1 MARSCDVRHKPRLG
15 YSAGA
20 SARKFLSC
28 GGVVMVLK
36 QVSPRGVGIRRWPGG
51 AIVTCLL
58 ALAVVIL
65 SAVSAAADGYQGGD
79 GSRAT
84 IVLVHGGWAGPQAWS
99 RVVSRLNDEGF
110 ATVTPTLGLDSL
122 AGDVAIVRQ
131 ALDGVPGKK
140 VLVGH
145 SYGGEVI
152 TNAAFGRSDVVSLV
166 YTAAFAPDQ
175 GESLQSLGA
184 GYNPPSALP
193 HLIFSGAPF
202 ASPCL
207 IDPAFFRADFAQ
219 DLSPT
224 EAAELSAQQ
233 RAFNFPIFFT
243 PSGPAAWHNL
253 PTWYAVSGAD
263 RMIDPA
269 LERAMA
275 ARMGAHTVDFEDAS
289 HAGGFT
295 HYAARFSQM
304 IEQAAAQ
311 SDD

>member
-1 MARSCDVRHKPRLG
+1 MISQQVRQRRVPRR
-15 YSAGA
+15 Y
-20 SARKFLSC
+20 
-28 GGVVMVLK
+28 
-36 QVSPRGVGIRRWPGG
+36 RGVT
-51 AIVTCLL
+51 AMVSFLL
-58 ALAVVIL
+58 ALAVMVVAGA
-65 SAVSAAADGYQGGD
+65 SVSASD
-79 GSRAT
+79 SRPT
-84 IVLVHGGWAGPQAWS
+84 IVLVHGGWAGPESWS
-99 RVVSRLNDEGF
+99 RIVSRLNDEGF
-110 ATVTPTLGLDSL
+110 VTATPTLGLNSL

-131 ALDGVPGKK
+131 TLDQIPGKK

-152 TNAAFGRSDVVSLV
+152 TNSAFGRSDVVSLV

-175 GESLQSLGA
+175 GESLASLGA
-184 GYNPPSALP
+184 GYSPPAALP
-193 HLIFSGAPF
+193 HLIFSGPPF

-207 IDPAFFRADFAQ
+207 IDPAYFRADFAQ
-219 DLSPT
+219 DLNPHV
-224 EAAELSAQQ
+224 AAALSAQQ

-269 LERAMA
+269 LQRAMA
-275 ARMGAHTVDFEDAS
+275 ARMGAHTVVFEDAS

-295 HYAARFSQM
+295 HYAGRFSEL

-311 SDD
+311 GDD

>member
-1 MARSCDVRHKPRLG
+1 MIS
-15 YSAGA
+15 
-20 SARKFLSC
+20 
-28 GGVVMVLK
+28 K
-36 QVSPRGVGIRRWPGG
+36 QVRQRTVARRHRAVT
-51 AIVTCLL
+51 AIVSFLL
-58 ALAVVIL
+58 ALAVMVL
-65 SAVSAAADGYQGGD
+65 AGTSVSASDGNNRSGE
-79 GSRAT
+79 SRPT
-84 IVLVHGGWAGPQAWS
+84 IVLVHGGWAGPQSWS

-110 ATVTPTLGLDSL
+110 VTVTPTLGLDSL
-122 AGDVAIVRQ
+122 AGDVAIVQR
-131 ALDGVPGKK
+131 ALDEIHGKK

-152 TNAAFGRSDVVSLV
+152 TNAAFGRSDIVSLV

-184 GYNPPSALP
+184 GYNPPAALP

-207 IDPAFFRADFAQ
+207 IDPAYFPADFAQ
-219 DLSPT
+219 DLSPS
-224 EAAELSAQQ
+224 AAAALNAQQ
-233 RAFNFPIFFT
+233 RAFNIPIFFT

-269 LERAMA
+269 LQRAMA
-275 ARMGAHTVDFEDAS
+275 ARMGAHTVVFEDAS

-295 HYAARFSQM
+295 HYAGRFSEL

-311 SDD
+311 GDD

>member
-1 MARSCDVRHKPRLG
+1 MIS
-15 YSAGA
+15 
-20 SARKFLSC
+20 
-28 GGVVMVLK
+28 K
-36 QVSPRGVGIRRWPGG
+36 QVRQQTAARRHRAVTAVGSF
-51 AIVTCLL
+51 LL
-58 ALAVVIL
+58 ALAVMVL
-65 SAVSAAADGYQGGD
+65 AGMSVSASDGNNRSGE
-79 GSRAT
+79 SRPT
-84 IVLVHGGWAGPQAWS
+84 IVLVHGGWAGPESWS

-110 ATVTPTLGLDSL
+110 VTVTPTLGLDSL
-122 AGDVAIVRQ
+122 AGDVAIVQR
-131 ALDGVPGKK
+131 ALDEIPGKK

-184 GYNPPSALP
+184 GYNPPAAVP

-207 IDPAFFRADFAQ
+207 IDPTYFRADFAQ
-219 DLSPT
+219 DLSPSV
-224 EAAELSAQQ
+224 AAALSAQQ

-275 ARMGAHTVDFEDAS
+275 ARMGAHTVVFEDAS

-295 HYAARFSQM
+295 HYAGRFSEM

-311 SDD
+311 GDE

>member
-1 MARSCDVRHKPRLG
+1 MIS
-15 YSAGA
+15 
-20 SARKFLSC
+20 
-28 GGVVMVLK
+28 K
-36 QVSPRGVGIRRWPGG
+36 QVPQTSAAPRHRPLTT
-51 AIVTCLL
+51 IVSLLL
-58 ALAVVIL
+58 ALAVMVL
-65 SAVSAAADGYQGGD
+65 AGASVSASDGN
-79 GSRAT
+79 RPT

-99 RVVSRLNDEGF
+99 EVVSRLNKDGF
-110 ATVTPTLGLDSL
+110 VTVTPTLGLDSL
-122 AGDVAIVRQ
+122 AGDVAIVQQ
-131 ALDGVPGKK
+131 ALDSIPGKK

-152 TNAAFGRSDVVSLV
+152 TDAAFGRSDVVSLV

-175 GESLQSLGA
+175 GESLATLGA
-184 GYNPPSALP
+184 GYNPPAALP
-193 HLIFSGAPF
+193 HLIFTGAPF

-207 IDPAFFRADFAQ
+207 IDPAYFRADFAQ
-219 DLSPT
+219 DLSPN
-224 EAAELSAQQ
+224 AAAALNAQQ
-233 RAFNFPIFFT
+233 RAFNFPIFFS

-275 ARMGAHTVDFEDAS
+275 ARMGAHTVVFEDAS

-295 HYAARFSQM
+295 HYAARFSKM

-311 SDD
+311 GDD

>member
-1 MARSCDVRHKPRLG
+1 M
-15 YSAGA
+15 
-20 SARKFLSC
+20 
-28 GGVVMVLK
+28 
-36 QVSPRGVGIRRWPGG
+36 
-51 AIVTCLL
+51 
-58 ALAVVIL
+58 L
-65 SAVSAAADGYQGGD
+65 SAVSAAASDGYQGGD
-79 GSRAT
+79 GTRPT
-84 IVLVHGGWAGPQAWS
+84 IVLVHGGWAGPQGWS
-99 RVVSRLNDEGF
+99 RVVRRLNDEGF

-175 GESLQSLGA
+175 GESLASLGA
-184 GYNPPSALP
+184 GYSPPAALP
-193 HLIFSGAPF
+193 HLLFSGTPF

-207 IDPAFFRADFAQ
+207 IDPAYFPADFAQ
-219 DLSPT
+219 DLNPNL
-224 EAAELSAQQ
+224 AAALNAQQ
-233 RAFNFPIFFT
+233 RAFNFPIFFS

-275 ARMGAHTVDFEDAS
+275 ARMGAHTVVFEDAS

-295 HYAARFSQM
+295 HYAARFSKM

-311 SDD
+311 GDD

>member
-1 MARSCDVRHKPRLG
+1 MISQQVRQRRVPRRDRAV
-15 YSAGA
+15 S
-20 SARKFLSC
+20 
-28 GGVVMVLK
+28 VMV
-36 QVSPRGVGIRRWPGG
+36 SF
-51 AIVTCLL
+51 LL
-58 ALAVVIL
+58 ALALMAVVGV
-65 SAVSAAADGYQGGD
+65 SVSASD
-79 GSRAT
+79 SRPT
-84 IVLVHGGWAGPQAWS
+84 IVLVHGGWAGPQSWS
-99 RVVSRLNDEGF
+99 RVVGRLNNDGLV
-110 ATVTPTLGLDSL
+110 AVTPTLGLNSL
-122 AGDVAIVRQ
+122 VGDVAIVQ
-131 ALDGVPGKK
+131 QTLDQIPGKK

-175 GESLQSLGA
+175 GESLASLGA
-184 GYNPPSALP
+184 GYSPPAALP
-193 HLIFSGAPF
+193 HLIFSGTPF

-207 IDPAFFRADFAQ
+207 IDPAYFRADFAQ
-219 DLSPT
+219 DLNPNV
-224 EAAELSAQQ
+224 AAALSAQQ

-269 LERAMA
+269 LEQAMA

-295 HYAARFSQM
+295 HYAARFSEM

-311 SDD
+311 GDN

>member
-1 MARSCDVRHKPRLG
+1 
-15 YSAGA
+15 
-20 SARKFLSC
+20 
-28 GGVVMVLK
+28 MV
-36 QVSPRGVGIRRWPGG
+36 SF
-51 AIVTCLL
+51 LL
-58 ALAVVIL
+58 ALAVMVVAGA
-65 SAVSAAADGYQGGD
+65 SVSASD
-79 GSRAT
+79 SRPT
-84 IVLVHGGWAGPQAWS
+84 IVLVHGGWAGPESWS
-99 RVVSRLNDEGF
+99 RIVSRLNDEGF
-110 ATVTPTLGLDSL
+110 VTATPTLGLNSL

-131 ALDGVPGKK
+131 TLDQIPGKK

-152 TNAAFGRSDVVSLV
+152 TNSAFGRSDVVSLV

-175 GESLQSLGA
+175 GESLASLGA
-184 GYNPPSALP
+184 GYSPPAALP
-193 HLIFSGAPF
+193 HLIFSGPPF

-207 IDPAFFRADFAQ
+207 IDPAYFRADFAQ
-219 DLSPT
+219 DLNPHV
-224 EAAELSAQQ
+224 AAALSAQQ

-269 LERAMA
+269 LQRAMA
-275 ARMGAHTVDFEDAS
+275 ARMGAHTVVFEDAS

-295 HYAARFSQM
+295 HYAGRFSEL

-311 SDD
+311 GDD

>member
-1 MARSCDVRHKPRLG
+1 MISQQVRQRTAPRRHR
-15 YSAGA
+15 AVTA
-20 SARKFLSC
+20 
-28 GGVVMVLK
+28 MVSL
-36 QVSPRGVGIRRWPGG
+36 
-51 AIVTCLL
+51 LL
-58 ALAVVIL
+58 ALAVMAVAGV
-65 SAVSAAADGYQGGD
+65 SVSASD
-79 GSRAT
+79 SRPT
-84 IVLVHGGWAGPQAWS
+84 IVLVHGGWAGPGSWS
-99 RVVSRLNDEGF
+99 QVVGRLNADGF
-110 ATVTPTLGLDSL
+110 ATVTPTLGLDTL
-122 AGDVAIVRQ
+122 AGDVAIVQ
-131 ALDGVPGKK
+131 QTLDQIPGKK

-175 GESLQSLGA
+175 GESLASLGA
-184 GYNPPSALP
+184 GYNPPAALP
-193 HLIFSGAPF
+193 HLIFSGTPF

-207 IDPAFFRADFAQ
+207 IDPAYFRADFAQ
-219 DLSPT
+219 DLNPDA
-224 EAAELSAQQ
+224 AAELSAQQ

-311 SDD
+311 GDD

>member
-1 MARSCDVRHKPRLG
+1 MIPNQVRQTTAARRRRPLTTI
-15 YSAGA
+15 
-20 SARKFLSC
+20 
-28 GGVVMVLK
+28 
-36 QVSPRGVGIRRWPGG
+36 VSF
-51 AIVTCLL
+51 LL
-58 ALAVVIL
+58 ALAVMVL
-65 SAVSAAADGYQGGD
+65 AGASVSASDGN
-79 GSRAT
+79 RPT

-99 RVVSRLNDEGF
+99 QVVSRLNNDGF
-110 ATVTPTLGLDSL
+110 VTVTPTLGLDSL
-122 AGDVAIVRQ
+122 AGDVAIVQQ
-131 ALDGVPGKK
+131 ALDAIPGKK

-175 GESLQSLGA
+175 GESLASLGA
-184 GYNPPSALP
+184 GYNPPAALP
-193 HLIFSGAPF
+193 HLIFSGTPF

-207 IDPAFFRADFAQ
+207 IDPAYFRADFAQ
-219 DLSPT
+219 DLSPN
-224 EAAELSAQQ
+224 AAAALNAQQ

-243 PSGPAAWHNL
+243 PSGPAAWHSL

-275 ARMGAHTVDFEDAS
+275 ARMGAHTVIFEDAS

-295 HYAARFSQM
+295 HYAARFSNL

-311 SDD
+311 GDE

>member
-1 MARSCDVRHKPRLG
+1 MISKQIGQRTVARRHR
-15 YSAGA
+15 AMTA
-20 SARKFLSC
+20 
-28 GGVVMVLK
+28 VVTFV
-36 QVSPRGVGIRRWPGG
+36 
-51 AIVTCLL
+51 L
-58 ALAVVIL
+58 ALAVMVL
-65 SAVSAAADGYQGGD
+65 AGTSASASVGIKRSGD
-79 GSRAT
+79 SRT
-84 IVLVHGGWAGPQAWS
+84 TVVLVHGGWAGPQSWS
-99 RVVSRLNDEGF
+99 RVVSRLNDDGF
-110 ATVTPTLGLDSL
+110 VTVTPTLGLDSL
-122 AGDVAIVRQ
+122 AGDVALVQQ
-131 ALDGVPGKK
+131 ALNEIPGKK

-175 GESLQSLGA
+175 GESLATLGA
-184 GYNPPSALP
+184 GYNPPAALP

-219 DLSPT
+219 DLSPG
-224 EAAELSAQQ
+224 AAAVLNAQQ

-243 PSGPAAWHNL
+243 PSGPAGWHNL
-253 PTWYAVSGAD
+253 PTWYAVSGSD

-269 LERAMA
+269 LQRAMA
-275 ARMGAHTVDFEDAS
+275 ARMGAHTVVFEDAS

-295 HYAARFSQM
+295 HYAARFSEM

-311 SDD
+311 GDD

>member
-1 MARSCDVRHKPRLG
+1 MVG
-15 YSAGA
+15 
-20 SARKFLSC
+20 FL
-28 GGVVMVLK
+28 L
-36 QVSPRGVGIRRWPGG
+36 
-51 AIVTCLL
+51 TL
-58 ALAVVIL
+58 ALMAVAVA
-65 SAVSAAADGYQGGD
+65 SVSASD
-79 GSRAT
+79 SRPT
-84 IVLVHGGWAGPQAWS
+84 IVLVHGGWAGPGSWS
-99 RVVSRLNDEGF
+99 QVVGRLNDDGF
-110 ATVTPTLGLDSL
+110 VTVRPTLGLDSL
-122 AGDVAIVRQ
+122 AGDVAIVQ
-131 ALDGVPGKK
+131 QTLDQIPGKK

-175 GESLQSLGA
+175 GESLASLGA
-184 GYNPPSALP
+184 GYSPPAALP
-193 HLIFSGAPF
+193 HLLFSGTPF

-207 IDPAFFRADFAQ
+207 IDPAYFPADFAQ
-219 DLSPT
+219 DLNPNL
-224 EAAELSAQQ
+224 AAALNAQQ
-233 RAFNFPIFFT
+233 RAFNFPIFFS

-275 ARMGAHTVDFEDAS
+275 ARMGAHTVVFEDAS

-295 HYAARFSQM
+295 HYAARFSKM

-311 SDD
+311 GDD

>member
-1 MARSCDVRHKPRLG
+1 M
-15 YSAGA
+15 
-20 SARKFLSC
+20 
-28 GGVVMVLK
+28 VVK
-36 QVSPRGVGIRRWPGG
+36 QVPPRGAAIRSWAGG

-65 SAVSAAADGYQGGD
+65 STVSAAASDGYQGGD
-79 GSRAT
+79 RSRPT
-84 IVLVHGGWAGPQAWS
+84 IVLVHGGWAGPQGWS
-99 RVVSRLNDEGF
+99 RVVRRLNDEGF
-110 ATVTPTLGLDSL
+110 ATVTPTLGLNSL
-122 AGDVAIVRQ
+122 AGDVATVRQ

-184 GYNPPSALP
+184 GYNPPAALP
-193 HLIFSGAPF
+193 HLIFSGTPF

-207 IDPAFFRADFAQ
+207 IDPAYFRADFAQ
-219 DLSPT
+219 DLSLAA
-224 EAAELSAQQ
+224 AAELSSQQ
-233 RAFNFPIFFT
+233 RAFNFPIFAT
-243 PSGPAAWHNL
+243 PSGPAAWHTL

-269 LERAMA
+269 LQRAMA
-275 ARMGAHTVDFEDAS
+275 ARMGARTVVFEDAS

-295 HYAARFSQM
+295 HHAGRFTKL
-304 IEQAAAQ
+304 IEQAAGEAN
-311 SDD
+311 D

>member
-1 MARSCDVRHKPRLG
+1 MIS
-15 YSAGA
+15 
-20 SARKFLSC
+20 
-28 GGVVMVLK
+28 K
-36 QVSPRGVGIRRWPGG
+36 QVRQRPVSRRHS
-51 AIVTCLL
+51 AITAMVSFLL
-58 ALAVVIL
+58 ALAVMVVAGA
-65 SAVSAAADGYQGGD
+65 SVWASDGHNRSG
-79 GSRAT
+79 GSRPT
-84 IVLVHGGWAGPQAWS
+84 IVLVHGGWAGPESWS
-99 RVVSRLNDEGF
+99 RVVGRLNDDGF
-110 ATVTPTLGLDSL
+110 VTVTPTLGIDSL
-122 AGDVAIVRQ
+122 AGDVAIVQ
-131 ALDGVPGKK
+131 HALDQIPGKK

-184 GYNPPSALP
+184 GYSPPAALP

-207 IDPAFFRADFAQ
+207 IDPAYFRADFAQ
-219 DLSPT
+219 DLNPR
-224 EAAELSAQQ
+224 AAAALNAQQ

-243 PSGPAAWHNL
+243 PSGPAAWHDV

-275 ARMGAHTVDFEDAS
+275 ARMGAHTVIFEDAS

-295 HYAARFSQM
+295 HYAARFSNM

-311 SDD
+311 GDE

>member
-1 MARSCDVRHKPRLG
+1 
-15 YSAGA
+15 
-20 SARKFLSC
+20 
-28 GGVVMVLK
+28 MVLK
-36 QVSPRGVGIRRWPGG
+36 QVPPRRVGVRHWPGG

-58 ALAVVIL
+58 ALAIVML
-65 SAVSAAADGYQGGD
+65 SAVSAAASDGYQGGD
-79 GSRAT
+79 GTRPT
-84 IVLVHGGWAGPQAWS
+84 IVLVHGGWAGPQGWS
-99 RVVSRLNDEGF
+99 RVVRRLNDEGF

-175 GESLQSLGA
+175 GESLQTLGA
-184 GYNPPSALP
+184 GYKPPAALP

-207 IDPAFFRADFAQ
+207 IDPAYFRADFAQ

-224 EAAELSAQQ
+224 AAAELSSQQ
-233 RAFNFPIFFT
+233 RAFNFPIFIT
-243 PSGPAAWHNL
+243 QSGPAAWHTL

-263 RMIDPA
+263 RRIDPA
-269 LERAMA
+269 LQRAMA
-275 ARMGAHTVDFEDAS
+275 TRMGAQTVVFEDAS

-295 HYAARFSQM
+295 HYAARFAKL
-304 IEQAAAQ
+304 IEQAAGEAN
-311 SDD
+311 D

>member
-1 MARSCDVRHKPRLG
+1 
-15 YSAGA
+15 
-20 SARKFLSC
+20 
-28 GGVVMVLK
+28 
-36 QVSPRGVGIRRWPGG
+36 
-51 AIVTCLL
+51 
-58 ALAVVIL
+58 
-65 SAVSAAADGYQGGD
+65 
-79 GSRAT
+79 
-84 IVLVHGGWAGPQAWS
+84 
-99 RVVSRLNDEGF
+99 
-110 ATVTPTLGLDSL
+110 
-122 AGDVAIVRQ
+122 VRQ

-184 GYNPPSALP
+184 GYKPPAALP

-202 ASPCL
+202 ASTCL
-207 IDPAFFRADFAQ
+207 IDPAYFRADFAQ

-224 EAAELSAQQ
+224 AAAELSSQQ
-233 RAFNFPIFFT
+233 RAFNFPIFVT
-243 PSGPAAWHNL
+243 QSGAAAWHTV

-269 LERAMA
+269 LQRAMA
-275 ARMGAHTVDFEDAS
+275 ARMGAYTVVFEDAS

-295 HYAARFSQM
+295 HYAARLSKL
-304 IEQAAAQ
+304 IEQAAGEAN
-311 SDD
+311 D

>member
-1 MARSCDVRHKPRLG
+1 MISNQVQQTAAARRHRPVTTIV
-15 YSAGA
+15 S
-20 SARKFLSC
+20 FLLAL
-28 GGVVMVLK
+28 VVMVLA
-36 QVSPRGVGIRRWPGG
+36 G
-51 AIVTCLL
+51 A
-58 ALAVVIL
+58 
-65 SAVSAAADGYQGGD
+65 SVSASDGN
-79 GSRAT
+79 RPT

-99 RVVSRLNDEGF
+99 QVVSRLNSDGF
-110 ATVTPTLGLDSL
+110 VTVTPTLGLDSL
-122 AGDVAIVRQ
+122 AGDVAIVQQ
-131 ALDGVPGKK
+131 ALDSIPGKK

-152 TNAAFGRSDVVSLV
+152 TDAAFGRSDVVSLV

-175 GESLQSLGA
+175 GESLASLGA
-184 GYNPPSALP
+184 GYNPPAALP
-193 HLIFSGAPF
+193 HLIFSGAAF

-207 IDPAFFRADFAQ
+207 IDPAYFRADFAQ
-219 DLSPT
+219 DLSPN
-224 EAAELSAQQ
+224 AAAALNAQQ

-243 PSGPAAWHNL
+243 PSGPAAWHSL

-275 ARMGAHTVDFEDAS
+275 ARMGAHTVIFEDAS

-295 HYAARFSQM
+295 HYAARFSNM

-311 SDD
+311 GDE

>member
-1 MARSCDVRHKPRLG
+1 
-15 YSAGA
+15 
-20 SARKFLSC
+20 
-28 GGVVMVLK
+28 VV
-36 QVSPRGVGIRRWPGG
+36 G
-51 AIVTCLL
+51 
-58 ALAVVIL
+58 
-65 SAVSAAADGYQGGD
+65 
-79 GSRAT
+79 
-84 IVLVHGGWAGPQAWS
+84 
-99 RVVSRLNDEGF
+99 RLNNDGF
-110 ATVTPTLGLDSL
+110 ATVTPTLGLDTL
-122 AGDVAIVRQ
+122 AGDVAIVQ
-131 ALDGVPGKK
+131 QTLDQIPGKK

-175 GESLQSLGA
+175 GESLASLGA
-184 GYNPPSALP
+184 GYNPPAALP
-193 HLIFSGAPF
+193 HLIFSGTPF

-207 IDPAFFRADFAQ
+207 IDPAYFRADFAQ
-219 DLSPT
+219 DLSPHV
-224 EAAELSAQQ
+224 AAALSAQQ

-253 PTWYAVSGAD
+253 PAWYAVSGAD

-295 HYAARFSQM
+295 HYAARFSEM

-311 SDD
+311 GDD

>member
-1 MARSCDVRHKPRLG
+1 MIS
-15 YSAGA
+15 
-20 SARKFLSC
+20 
-28 GGVVMVLK
+28 K
-36 QVSPRGVGIRRWPGG
+36 QVRQRTVRRRQG
-51 AIVTCLL
+51 AMTPIVSFLL
-58 ALAVVIL
+58 ALAVMVL
-65 SAVSAAADGYQGGD
+65 AGASVSASD
-79 GSRAT
+79 GSRPT
-84 IVLVHGGWAGPQAWS
+84 IVLVHGGWAGPQSWS
-99 RVVSRLNDEGF
+99 EVVSRLNDEGF
-110 ATVTPTLGLDSL
+110 VTVTPALGLDSL
-122 AGDVAIVRQ
+122 AGDVAIVQRT
-131 ALDGVPGKK
+131 LDEIPGKK

-152 TNAAFGRSDVVSLV
+152 TNAGFGRSDVVSLV

-184 GYNPPSALP
+184 GYNPPAAVP

-202 ASPCL
+202 GSPCL
-207 IDPAFFRADFAQ
+207 IDPAYFRADFAQ
-219 DLSPT
+219 DLSPSET
-224 EAAELSAQQ
+224 AALSAQQ

-243 PSGPAAWHNL
+243 PSGPAAWHNR

-269 LERAMA
+269 LQRAMA
-275 ARMGAHTVDFEDAS
+275 ARMGAHTVVFQDAS

-295 HYAARFSQM
+295 HYAGPFSKL

>member
-1 MARSCDVRHKPRLG
+1 MISQQVRQRRVPRR
-15 YSAGA
+15 Y
-20 SARKFLSC
+20 
-28 GGVVMVLK
+28 
-36 QVSPRGVGIRRWPGG
+36 RGVT
-51 AIVTCLL
+51 AMVSFLL
-58 ALAVVIL
+58 ALAVMVVAGA
-65 SAVSAAADGYQGGD
+65 SVSASD
-79 GSRAT
+79 SRPT
-84 IVLVHGGWAGPQAWS
+84 IVLVHGGWAGPESWS
-99 RVVSRLNDEGF
+99 RIVSRLNDEGF
-110 ATVTPTLGLDSL
+110 VTATPTLGLNSL

-131 ALDGVPGKK
+131 TLDQIPGKK

-175 GESLQSLGA
+175 GESLASLGA
-184 GYNPPSALP
+184 GYSPPAALP
-193 HLIFSGAPF
+193 HLIFSGPPF

-207 IDPAFFRADFAQ
+207 IDPAYFRADFAQ
-219 DLSPT
+219 DLNPHV
-224 EAAELSAQQ
+224 AAALSAQQ

-269 LERAMA
+269 LQRAMA
-275 ARMGAHTVDFEDAS
+275 ARMGAHTVVFEDAS

-295 HYAARFSQM
+295 HYAGRFSEL

-311 SDD
+311 GDD